1 MKGYESMTQQQ
12 SPILIKNGTIYSE
25 NSILKNVSLLLK
37 EGEIARIVSDDDIN
51 VDDLT
56 VIDATD
62 LHVIPGFIDGHIH
75 GARGYDVMDASE
87 EALDAIAHYL
97 PQEGVTSFLATT
109 ITQSFENIEKALVN
123 VAKFPNKPYQA
134 ELIGIHLEGP
144 FINEKMAGA
153 QPKKYIIQP
162 NKELFKKWQKLANHQ
177 IKTITIA
184 PELDIDGEFIHYL
197 VEEGINVSAGHT
209 DASFDEMKE
218 AVQHGVRQLTHLC
231 NAMKGIHHRDI
242 GAVGAAFQ
250 LRPLRSELIADGVHV
265 SKEMLQI
272 IYNNIGSD
280 RIILITDAIRAK
292 ALGSGNYEL
301 GGQPVKVLVDKAI
314 LHDGT
319 LAGSILKMQ
328 DAAFQMFNL
337 DGVTIQ
343 DIVKMTSTNIAKQL
357 GIDDRKGVI
366 AEGKDADLVVMDS
379 KLTIK
384 YTICRGQ
391 ISYKGN

>member
-109 ITQSFENIEKALVN
+109 MTQSNENIEKALVN
-123 VAKFPNKPYQA
+123 IAKFKNKPFQA

-250 LRPLRSELIADGVHV
+250 LRPLRSEVIADGVHV

-280 RIILITDAIRAK
+280 RIILITDAMRAK
-292 ALGSGNYEL
+292 ALGQGNYEL
-301 GGQPVKVLVDKAI
+301 GGQPVKVLDNKAI

-319 LAGSILKMQ
+319 LAGSTLKMQ
-328 DAAFQMFNL
+328 EAALRMFKL
-337 DGVTIQ
+337 DGVSIQ
-343 DIVKMTSTNIAKQL
+343 DIVKMTSGNIAKQL

-366 AEGKDADLVVMDS
+366 AEGKDADLVMLDS
-379 KLTIK
+379 NLTIK
-384 YTICRGQ
+384 YTICGGL
-391 ISYKGN
+391 ISYKEN

>member
-1 MKGYESMTQQQ
+1 MTQQQ

-123 VAKFPNKPYQA
+123 VANFKNKPYQA

-162 NKELFKKWQKLANHQ
+162 NKELFKKWQQLANHQ

-231 NAMKGIHHRDI
+231 NAMKGIHH
-242 GAVGAAFQ
+242 
-250 LRPLRSELIADGVHV
+250 
-265 SKEMLQI
+265 
-272 IYNNIGSD
+272 
-280 RIILITDAIRAK
+280 
-292 ALGSGNYEL
+292 
-301 GGQPVKVLVDKAI
+301 
-314 LHDGT
+314 
-319 LAGSILKMQ
+319 
-328 DAAFQMFNL
+328 
-337 DGVTIQ
+337 
-343 DIVKMTSTNIAKQL
+343 
-357 GIDDRKGVI
+357 
-366 AEGKDADLVVMDS
+366 
-379 KLTIK
+379 
-384 YTICRGQ
+384 
-391 ISYKGN
+391 